1 MTNMSYCRF
10 ENTLGDLRDCKE
22 QLEMLLAGDADTEA
36 MSSPQERRARIQLIV
51 ECFEL
56 VELFQCAGI
65 DGDEADMQRVVE
77 RVVQENEETCEEA
90 KEEVE

>member
-22 QLEMLLAGDADTEA
+22 QLEMLLVGDADTGA

-51 ECFEL
+51 ECYEL
-56 VELFQCAGI
+56 VELFKDAGI
-65 DGDEADMQRVVE
+65 DGDELDLQRTIE
-77 RVVQENEETCEEA
+77 RVVQQSEEA
-90 KEEVE
+90 CEADSEGDE